1 MTCPRCGSVLFDGA
15 APCPQCGYIG
25 DALTPDTAEQS
36 AAKTMPPENALNGY
50 LSYTSGNNSDTAAGS
65 FSEDPYVAS
74 ADRSVKSE
82 NSGNEWVPYAS
93 VICGALSAY
102 SSPMVL
108 PGILLGISSIILGII
123 GRSAQKRKLSVIGII
138 TGLIGLLLSVLVVL
152 FYIGIFKLAYD
163 FLFGGFGFRM
173 FSGW

>member
-1 MTCPRCGSVLFDGA
+1 MTCPRCGSESFDGSS
-15 APCPQCGYIG
+15 PCPQCGYENAPAAA
-25 DALTPDTAEQS
+25 DAFSRYTSQS
-36 AAKTMPPENALNGY
+36 EDALNGY
-50 LSYTSGNNSDTAAGS
+50 LSYTSGNSSETAEGS
-65 FSEDPYVAS
+65 FSEDSHSSSPE
-74 ADRSVKSE
+74 RSVRSG
-82 NSGNEWVPYAS
+82 SGGNEWIPYAS

-108 PGILLGISSIILGII
+108 PGILLGITSVILGII
-123 GRSAQKRKLSVIGII
+123 GRSAPKRKLSVIGII

-152 FYIGIFKLAYD
+152 FYIGIFKLVYD